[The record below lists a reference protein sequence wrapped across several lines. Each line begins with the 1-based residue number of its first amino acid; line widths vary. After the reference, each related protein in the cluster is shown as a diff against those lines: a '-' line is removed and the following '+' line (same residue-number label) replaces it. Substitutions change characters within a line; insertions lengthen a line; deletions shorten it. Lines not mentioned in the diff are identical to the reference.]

1 MQRRK
6 KTKLYWTHS
15 KATRLESSA
24 VFQGDT
30 ELTRVPPKGE
40 GQLAH
45 IKRSLSRACV
55 CTVIQRV
62 PEDLICL
69 ASALTI
75 HMNGGGGRR
84 APDMSRLHETAD
96 GRLQLASASPR
107 ALGSCSASP
116 RRLQSG
122 FATSDGNIASSG
134 SKEPGV
140 DLSGICHQSQGIN

>member
-1 MQRRK
+1 MCA
-6 KTKLYWTHS
+6 HS
-15 KATRLESSA
+15 DPESDS
-24 VFQGDT
+24 T
-30 ELTRVPPKGE
+30 
-40 GQLAH
+40 
-45 IKRSLSRACV
+45 
-55 CTVIQRV
+55 

-69 ASALTI
+69 ASALKI

-84 APDMSRLHETAD
+84 APDLSRPHETAD

-122 FATSDGNIASSG
+122 FATSDGNLASSG